1 MRNTLYLIFTVLL
14 ALTILSAQA
23 LASGGNRKGTSG
35 ADELLIPVGARGIGL
50 GGSYLAGISGVEAI
64 HWNPAGLSASTSAAE
79 AMFSH
84 SSWIGGIGID
94 YVAVGA
100 NFSGFGNL
108 AFSVKSLSF
117 GDLIY
122 TTETTPDGTGA
133 VFTPTFV
140 TVGLTYSRALTD
152 RIRAGLT
159 ANIVTERISRSNA
172 SGIAF
177 DIGLQY
183 QGLAGFRGL
192 QLGVALRNLG
202 PNMQFD
208 GSDMYRVAAE
218 QNAKRDAQLLKV
230 ETAGFQ
236 LPTRL
241 ELGLAYSATFSE
253 LHALTIAGT
262 FQNNNFLDDS
272 YRLGLEYS
280 FRNFLFLRG
289 GYTMAPE
296 ADDTNLKNAAGTTT
310 SSETSFIYG
319 PSFGIGLKYEG
330 DVRLG
335 VDYSYNATKIFDG
348 IHSFSLYVGF

>member
-1 MRNTLYLIFTVLL
+1 MRNTLYLVFTVLL
-14 ALTILSAQA
+14 ALTLLSAQA
-23 LASGGNRKGTSG
+23 LSSGGNRKGTSG

-64 HWNPAGLSASTSAAE
+64 HWNPAGLSATTNAAE
-79 AMFSH
+79 AMFTH
-84 SSWIGGIGID
+84 SSWIGGVGVD
-94 YVAVGA
+94 YVAIGA
-100 NFSGFGNL
+100 NFAGFGNL
-108 AFSVKSLSF
+108 GFSVKSLSF
-117 GDLIY
+117 GDIIY

-133 VFTPTFV
+133 VYTPTFV

-152 RIRAGLT
+152 RIRAGLN
-159 ANIVTERISRSNA
+159 ANLVTERISRSSA

-183 QGLAGFRGL
+183 QGLAGMRGL

-208 GSDMYRVAAE
+208 GSDLYRVAAE
-218 QNAKRDAQLLKV
+218 NNAKRDAQLLKI
-230 ETAGFQ
+230 EAAGFQ

-241 ELGLAYSATFSE
+241 EIGLAYSASFAE
-253 LHALTIAGT
+253 LHSLTVAGT

-272 YRLGLEYS
+272 YRLGVEYA

-289 GYTMAPE
+289 GWTLAPE
-296 ADDTNLKNAAGTTT
+296 ADDTILKDAAGATT
-310 SSETSFIYG
+310 STETSFIYG
-319 PSFGIGLKYEG
+319 PSFGLGLKYDG

-335 VDYSYNATKIFDG
+335 VDYSYSATKIFDG
-348 IHSFSLYVGF
+348 VHSFTLYVGF